1 MSLATMSG
9 TSIITLF
16 YAAAG
21 VGIIIWIIALVSH
34 LRRTDYSDTDKI
46 IWTIVLCTLN
56 ILGVI
61 LYWIFAPDGRDR
73 VLTEQEL
80 KDRFNNQ

>member
-1 MSLATMSG
+1 MSD

-21 VGIIIWIIALVSH
+21 IGFIIWIIALVSH

-61 LYWIFAPDGRDR
+61 LYWIFAPAGQDR

>member
-1 MSLATMSG
+1 MSE
-9 TSIITLF
+9 TSTVTLF
-16 YAAAG
+16 YAAGAIG
-21 VGIIIWIIALVSH
+21 FIVWLIVLVSH

-61 LYWIFAPDGRDR
+61 LYWIFAPVGEHR

-80 KDRFNNQ
+80 KERFNNQ

>member
-1 MSLATMSG
+1 MTLALGIPSLTEA
-9 TSIITLF
+9 ILI
-16 YAAAG
+16 AA
-21 VGIIIWIIALVSH
+21 IPFIIWMFALISH
-34 LRRTDYSDTDKI
+34 LRRTDYSDADKI

-61 LYWIFAPDGRDR
+61 LYWLFAPAGQDR

>member
-1 MSLATMSG
+1 MPDSQL
-9 TSIITLF
+9 ITFL
-16 YAAAG
+16 YAASAIG
-21 VGIIIWIIALVSH
+21 FIIWIIALISH

-61 LYWIFAPDGRDR
+61 LYWLFAPSGQDQ
-73 VLTEQEL
+73 VLSEQEL
-80 KDRFNNQ
+80 KDKFNRQ

>member
-1 MSLATMSG
+1 MSD

-16 YAAAG
+16 YAAT
-21 VGIIIWIIALVSH
+21 GIGFIIWIISLVSH
-34 LRRTDYSDTDKI
+34 LRRTDYSNTDKI

-61 LYWIFAPDGRDR
+61 LYWIFAPAGRDR

-80 KDRFNNQ
+80 KDKFNNQ